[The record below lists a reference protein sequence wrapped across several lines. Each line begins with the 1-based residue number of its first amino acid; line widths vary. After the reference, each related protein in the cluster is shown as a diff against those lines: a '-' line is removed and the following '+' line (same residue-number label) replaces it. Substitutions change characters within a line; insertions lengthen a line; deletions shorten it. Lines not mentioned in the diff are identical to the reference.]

1 MLDDLRNSASS
12 SYEEEPSPQGA
23 PEHRQRRRVQG
34 EFMGM
39 TAVQRFVIALLLFL
53 MTCVLASFCLVITE
67 KMVLPF
73 F

>member
-12 SYEEEPSPQGA
+12 SYEEEPSPQEA
-23 PEHRQRRRVQG
+23 PEHRQRRRAQG